1 VNEKEILFLI
11 SRIVTQSES
20 FPVAVERIGVLFE
33 RELGGQGLIVRER
46 ENSLTGAG
54 SIATTAELFFQE
66 TAHLPS
72 RSLYTVALRAN
83 GQELGRIVA
92 FFACEETAEGMRQR
106 LTNFAG
112 EQLGTMLDRLRL
124 AKRRRQLRTEIA
136 RIRTNLATRKALQR
150 AEGILGRR
158 GLERDSARVWLQHE
172 SARRGQSVVQV
183 ANGLFDQE
191 GIRIEEPVA
200 VRLIA

>member
-1 VNEKEILFLI
+1 MNEKELLFVI
-11 SRIVTQSES
+11 SRIATQSDS
-20 FPVAVERIGVLFE
+20 FPEAVERIGNLFE

-46 ENSLTGAG
+46 ETSLAGAG
-54 SIATTAELFFQE
+54 SIASTAELFFEE

-83 GQELGRIVA
+83 GKELGRIVA
-92 FFACEETAEGMRQR
+92 FFACDEPAKGMRQR

-150 AEGILGRR
+150 AEGILSRR
-158 GLERDSARVWLQHE
+158 GLERDNARVWLQRE
-172 SARRGQSVVQV
+172 SARRGQSVLQV

-191 GIRIEEPVA
+191 GMRIEEPVS
-200 VRLIA
+200 VRLTA